1 LTSHDRS
8 INVLEGF
15 SQGGEKNGQLQPVPA
30 DGVPPP
36 LNRNDHREGND
47 DYTQAGN
54 LFRLMSAEQKK
65 HPINNI
71 VGAIKT
77 VPRGIQER
85 QIAHFTKADP
95 AYGQG
100 VARGLGLP
108 TG

>member
-1 LTSHDRS
+1 M
-8 INVLEGF
+8 
-15 SQGGEKNGQLQPVPA
+15 
-30 DGVPPP
+30 PPP

-100 VARGLGLP
+100 VARVWVCRRAETHSSMPIERGVGKPCPALLG
-108 TG
+108 GWRR